1 MTNALINARDDFAR
15 ANPEQRV
22 SLNGR
27 EWGLIDL
34 DGSGPALL
42 LIPGTLGRADIF
54 WQQMAALKGR
64 VRILS
69 VSYPDSGGV
78 EEWAGDLIALI
89 SDRDIEKVTV
99 LGSSLGGYLAQ
110 YIAAV
115 HPDRVERLI
124 AANTLYDTVPAKRN
138 PPYSSDLDLAPIEE
152 LRNGFG
158 RGLGAWAD
166 SHPEQAELVELL
178 LQEVGG
184 RIPELELRNRLK
196 GIKNAPVLPASMV
209 SPANTVTIEAA
220 DDPLIPQFMRDEVR
234 AVLTPAVSYHFESG
248 GHFPYLARPELYTA
262 ILEEQLQLV
271 AAGTTKWG
279 NARERSL

>member
-1 MTNALINARDDFAR
+1 MTNALINARDDFAW

-22 SLNGR
+22 LLNGR

-124 AANTLYDTVPAKRN
+124 AANTLYDTAPAKRN

-196 GIKNAPVLPASMV
+196 GIKNAPVLPASKL
-209 SPANTVTIEAA
+209 SPANTVTIEVA

>member
-1 MTNALINARDDFAR
+1 MTNALLNARDDFAR

-27 EWGLIDL
+27 EWGVIDL

-89 SDRDIEKVTV
+89 SDRNIGKVTV

-124 AANTLYDTVPAKRN
+124 AANTLYDTAPAKRN

-184 RIPELELRNRLK
+184 RIPELELRSRLK
-196 GIKNAPVLPASMV
+196 GIKNAPVLSASKV

-234 AVLTPAVSYHFESG
+234 AVLTPAVSYRFESG

-262 ILEEQLQLV
+262 ILEEQLHLV
-271 AAGTTKWG
+271 AAGTTEWG

>member
-1 MTNALINARDDFAR
+1 MTNALINARDDFAW

-22 SLNGR
+22 LLNGR

-279 NARERSL
+279 DARERSL

>member
-279 NARERSL
+279 DARERSL

>member
-124 AANTLYDTVPAKRN
+124 AANTLYDTAPAKRN

-196 GIKNAPVLPASMV
+196 GIKNAPVLPASKL
-209 SPANTVTIEAA
+209 SPANTVTIEVA

>member
-89 SDRDIEKVTV
+89 SDRDIEKITV

>member
-1 MTNALINARDDFAR
+1 MTNALINARDDFAW

-22 SLNGR
+22 LLNGR

-196 GIKNAPVLPASMV
+196 GIKNAPVLPASKL
-209 SPANTVTIEAA
+209 SPANTVTIEVA

>member
-22 SLNGR
+22 LLNGR

-78 EEWAGDLIALI
+78 EEWAGDLISLI

-124 AANTLYDTVPAKRN
+124 AANTLYDTAPAKRN

-196 GIKNAPVLPASMV
+196 GIKNAPDLPASKTN
-209 SPANTVTIEAA
+209 PANTVTIEAA

-234 AVLTPAVSYHFESG
+234 AVLIPAVSYHFESG

-271 AAGTTKWG
+271 AAGATEWG

>member
-196 GIKNAPVLPASMV
+196 GIKNAPVLPASKV
-209 SPANTVTIEAA
+209 GPANTVTIEAA

>member
-89 SDRDIEKVTV
+89 SDRDIERITV

-124 AANTLYDTVPAKRN
+124 AANTLYDTAPAKRN

>member
-22 SLNGR
+22 LLNGR